1 MLTAELLLRWKG
13 AFQVVL
19 PVLLALDM
27 VHSIYYVA
35 GLYQDRLEVR
45 AEVLFL
51 ACKSAEKSAHRTKPN
66 KFCDRT
72 GKKRTLQRRA
82 QKYFLSCNV
91 CCTIARTKISFCGQK
106 QSLQPLRPLVVADP
120 RQASNQTVMLATAQL
135 EMRQLKRRRT
145 LPYFMMFSSSLES
158 LPRK

>member
-45 AEVLFL
+45 AEVLCL
-51 ACKSAEKSAHRTKPN
+51 ACKSAKNLYLELSTTRIVTGLEK
-66 KFCDRT
+66 
-72 GKKRTLQRRA
+72 RR
-82 QKYFLSCNV
+82 
-91 CCTIARTKISFCGQK
+91 FCGDK
-106 QSLQPLRPLVVADP
+106 LRSASCHATCAVPLPG
-120 RQASNQTVMLATAQL
+120 
-135 EMRQLKRRRT
+135 
-145 LPYFMMFSSSLES
+145 
-158 LPRK
+158 

>member
-1 MLTAELLLRWKG
+1 MLTAELLLRWKR

-51 ACKSAEKSAHRTKPN
+51 ACKSARNLHLRTKHDIC
-66 KFCDRT
+66 CDRT
-72 GKKRTLQRRA
+72 GKKRILQRQA
-82 QKYFLSCNV
+82 QKCFLSCNV
-91 CCTIARTKISFCGQK
+91 CCTIARTKTSFCGQK

-120 RQASNQTVMLATAQL
+120 
-135 EMRQLKRRRT
+135 
-145 LPYFMMFSSSLES
+145 P
-158 LPRK
+158 

>member
-51 ACKSAEKSAHRTKPN
+51 ACKSARRLHLELSTTCTVTGLEKRGFCRDKLRSASCHAKCAVPLP
-66 KFCDRT
+66 
-72 GKKRTLQRRA
+72 GQRSA
-82 QKYFLSCNV
+82 FVAKSSYY
-91 CCTIARTKISFCGQK
+91 
-106 QSLQPLRPLVVADP
+106 SL
-120 RQASNQTVMLATAQL
+120 
-135 EMRQLKRRRT
+135 
-145 LPYFMMFSSSLES
+145 
-158 LPRK
+158 